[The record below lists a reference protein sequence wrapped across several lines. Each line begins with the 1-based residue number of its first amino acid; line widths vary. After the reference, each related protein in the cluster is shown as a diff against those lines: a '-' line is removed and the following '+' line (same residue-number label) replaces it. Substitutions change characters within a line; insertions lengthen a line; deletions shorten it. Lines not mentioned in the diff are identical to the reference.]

1 MFETARFADTA
12 EPEPRFAAEKE
23 FDGAARPFTDG
34 AAVELRPLPALI
46 EGVAEREPANAFE
59 FAFVPPRAPALAPV
73 LGLPLR
79 PK

>member
-23 FDGAARPFTDG
+23 FDAPRPLTDG
-34 AAVELRPLPALI
+34 AVVELRPLPALI
-46 EGVAEREPANAFE
+46 EGVAEREPASAFE
-59 FAFVPPRAPALAPV
+59 FAFVPPRAPAPVPV

>member
-1 MFETARFADTA
+1 MLETARFVDTA
-12 EPEPRFAAEKE
+12 EDDPRFAADSE
-23 FDGAARPFTDG
+23 FDCAPRPFTDG

-46 EGVAEREPANAFE
+46 EGVVEREPAKAFE
-59 FAFVPPRAPALAPV
+59 FAFVPPRVPVPAAV

>member
-12 EPEPRFAAEKE
+12 EPEPRFAADSE
-23 FDGAARPFTDG
+23 FDGAPRPFTAG
-34 AAVELRPLPALI
+34 AVTELCALPALM
-46 EGVAEREPANAFE
+46 EGALEREPAKAFE
-59 FAFVPPRAPALAPV
+59 LAPPRVPVPAAV